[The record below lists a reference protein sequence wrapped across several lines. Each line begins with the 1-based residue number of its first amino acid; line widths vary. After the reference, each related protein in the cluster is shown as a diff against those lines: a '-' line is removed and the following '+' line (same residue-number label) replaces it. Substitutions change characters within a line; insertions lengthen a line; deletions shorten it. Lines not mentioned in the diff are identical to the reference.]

1 MVEVS
6 ARKVDRFEVN
16 VSSPPTGP
24 SDDEKATFHLKL
36 KDKHDA
42 CGQIYKKAEALT
54 RSNQFSNTRTD
65 PNLMNTLEFLYDSCI
80 MYQADKNTWNT
91 LHKENLYGDKAT
103 VLLAN
108 QLVPDNHVNADEKK
122 AVNQVVNSKE
132 FEKLK
137 EAERR
142 MGKPFH
148 QVLKE
153 HVHDKDILKD
163 HLFFNH

>member
-6 ARKVDRFEVN
+6 ARKIDRFDVD
-16 VSSPPTGP
+16 VSNPPTGP
-24 SDDEKATFHLKL
+24 IDDQKATFHLKL
-36 KDKHDA
+36 KEKHDA
-42 CGQIYKKAEALT
+42 CGQIYKKADALR
-54 RSNQFSNTRTD
+54 RSSQSYDAKTD
-65 PNLMNTLEFLYDSCI
+65 PNLMKTLEFLYDSCI

-91 LHKENLYGDKAT
+91 LHKENLYGDKAS

-108 QLVPDNHVNADEKK
+108 QLVPDNEVNVDEKK

-148 QVLKE
+148 EVLKE
-153 HVHDKDILKD
+153 HVHDKNILKD